1 MTRDATMTDAAQGY
15 WFTSSL
21 FTVEAGEDEETN
33 PGRYG
38 RQLARWLAERL
49 RERGHDVESVTPED
63 WGWRVACRSG
73 PHRLVAACG
82 NVDEAGP
89 DEAPVGPP
97 ATVTWQCFAVS
108 DAPLWRRL
116 LRSSEVTQALEG
128 FDRTLRE
135 ILESEPGIQLTG
147 EP

>member
-1 MTRDATMTDAAQGY
+1 MTDTPQGF
-15 WFTSSL
+15 WFTSTL
-21 FTVEAGEDEETN
+21 FEVEAGEDEETS

-73 PHRLVAACG
+73 PHRTVAACG
-82 NVDEAGP
+82 NVDDAGP
-89 DEAPVGPP
+89 DAAAVAPP
-97 ATVTWQCFAVS
+97 ATVIWHCFPVAE
-108 DAPLWRRL
+108 APLWRRWL
-116 LRSSEVTQALEG
+116 QGSQVAQSVGT
-128 FDRTLRE
+128 FNRTLRE
-135 ILESEPGIQLTG
+135 IFESEPRIKLTD